1 MPETHSDFRFSTI
14 WCLHIENLIIWKY
27 RDDKLEVEMSRIG
40 SHAADGIGAGW
51 RGEPALHVRDPRFEG
66 APTVVRANTP

>member
-1 MPETHSDFRFSTI
+1 
-14 WCLHIENLIIWKY
+14 
-27 RDDKLEVEMSRIG
+27 MSRIG

-51 RGEPALHVRDPRFEG
+51 RGEPALLVRDPRFEG